1 MLRLCLLALTLLG
14 VAACNGDKP
23 KSPTRG
29 GNGAKATRP
38 PPEAPTTGITQIQ
51 NLHDELKEDI
61 TVQEKR
67 VAGGQPAE
75 QRLVRGQL
83 TGIDI
88 LIKST
93 EMAIGLD
100 TRQTMQREHAILR
113 QRESRIIRSR
123 DETYNEILEMNT
135 ILDNHEKAGGA
146 LPAGFTVEE
155 LKDRRAD
162 FLEAGKKLD
171 QDWKELRAAME
182 EKEKLL
188 KLDVIPPQ
196 GETLFTKELEEL
208 QRTRKRVEA
217 LLE

>member
-1 MLRLCLLALTLLG
+1 MLRLCLLSLTLLG

-23 KSPTRG
+23 RNSTSG
-29 GNGAKATRP
+29 GNGAKAQKP
-38 PPEAPTTGITQIQ
+38 PPEAPTTGISQIQ
-51 NLHDELKEDI
+51 KLHDELKEDI
-61 TVQEKR
+61 AVQEKR

-93 EMAIGLD
+93 EMAIVLD
-100 TRQTMQREHAILR
+100 TRQTTQREHAILR
-113 QRESRIIRSR
+113 QKESKIIRAR
-123 DETYNEILEMNT
+123 NETYNEILEMNT

-162 FLEAGKKLD
+162 FQKAGKKLD
-171 QDWKELRAAME
+171 EDWKELRAAMA

-196 GETLFTKELEEL
+196 GETLFTKELTEL
-208 QRTRKRVEA
+208 RRTRERVEA